1 LAKTLSITSR
11 LEACERS
18 RRLVGGRALL
28 RRCQERRAAACE
40 PRAIGDAPEALVGDE
55 ELGLGAGEQVGER
68 LVLLLVRRHER
79 VAERQAA
86 PVGDQHEPDAV
97 DIAVL

>member
-1 LAKTLSITSR
+1 M
-11 LEACERS
+11 
-18 RRLVGGRALL
+18 
-28 RRCQERRAAACE
+28 
-40 PRAIGDAPEALVGDE
+40 PLVGDE

-86 PVGDQHEPDAV
+86 PVGDEHEPDAV